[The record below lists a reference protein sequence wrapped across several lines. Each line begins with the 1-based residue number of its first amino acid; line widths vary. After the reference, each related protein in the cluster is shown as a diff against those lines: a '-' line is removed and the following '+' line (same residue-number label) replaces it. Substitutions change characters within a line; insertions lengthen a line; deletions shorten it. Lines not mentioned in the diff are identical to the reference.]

1 MTKASENDIDL
12 SEFDDPKTFKEVVT
26 SSNSEKWLEAMHNE
40 LTSMK
45 DNGVWKLVEQT
56 DAIKP
61 IGCKW
66 VFKTKRDSNGNIERH
81 KARLVAKA
89 FTQREGVDYN
99 ETFSPVSTKYAFRV
113 VMAIVAHFDLAL
125 HQMDIKTAFLNSDF
139 EEDIYMK

>member
-1 MTKASENDIDL
+1 MTEASENDIDL
-12 SEFDDPKTFKEVVT
+12 SKFDDPKTFKEVVT

-45 DNGVWKLVEQT
+45 DNGVWELVEQT

-61 IGCKW
+61 IGYKW

-81 KARLVAKA
+81 KGRLVAKG
-89 FTQREGVDYN
+89 FTQREKVDYK
-99 ETFSPVSTKYAFRV
+99 ETFSPVSTKDAFRV

-125 HQMDIKTAFLNSDF
+125 HQM
-139 EEDIYMK
+139 EH